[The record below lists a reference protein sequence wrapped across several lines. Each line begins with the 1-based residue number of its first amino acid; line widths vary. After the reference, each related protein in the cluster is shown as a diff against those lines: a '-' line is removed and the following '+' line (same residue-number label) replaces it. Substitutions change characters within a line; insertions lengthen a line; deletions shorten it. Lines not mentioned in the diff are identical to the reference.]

1 MEVYDWIDEIY
12 IRSPLGISSP
22 TNFMHHI
29 HVGFDSHNGKF
40 TGLPAAWSNLLDA
53 SNITQEDV
61 EKHPRAILDV
71 LEFYTE
77 NLLPSPVEP
86 EVPKSPNMLGRK
98 SPHGNESNRSVD
110 KLDIDIPKSP
120 SLLGRKSP
128 YGHEYAKSADNLISP
143 LELSS
148 PRADYGN
155 TNSPALQSPM
165 FKQGP
170 QSLPVPARGQSSN
183 RALHTSQT
191 SLYNEKERTPNDT
204 KRPYFSQL
212 NLQTIGLGSQNSTK
226 SSNSP
231 RDNLNFEM
239 SLKNDSASEM
249 SKSAANSP
257 IVSARGPHS
266 RFEVRPA
273 LNLAAIH
280 RSKIE
285 SVTSPFGSPQTE
297 SYSKYSILVSPYDDG
312 KKAPASPL
320 IKSPISSLGHHAGND
335 INQKTAGFEENRHKS
350 KDYKDSQSLR
360 TNPSTKSSQYSV
372 SLEKKEDTSPNQSG
386 VEQVPPVP
394 PKDSTPKSPAASG
407 IPKKKASTPKYSDAQ
422 IITKL
427 GMLPA
432 NLEKIASSGDP
443 NFLYTKLKRIGRGA
457 SANVFVARENRTQQ
471 IVAIK
476 QMVLADQT
484 KKEYLIEELSVLKTT
499 KHPNIINYQDSFFL
513 NGELWIVLDFME
525 GGALNIIIEKNALT
539 EAQIATICR
548 ETCKG
553 LHFLHERNIIHRDI
567 KSDNILLDAR
577 GNVKI
582 TDFGYCAKLTDER
595 SKRATMVGTPYW
607 MAPEVVKTK
616 GRGYG
621 NKIDIWS
628 LGIMIVEM
636 IDGEPPYMDEDAL
649 KAIYLIA
656 TNGKPA
662 LKNAKSIS
670 KNMMYLLDRCLE
682 VEVSKRA
689 SAAEILDIP
698 IIKNSDHPF
707 SLAQLLRS
715 SKK

>member
-29 HVGFDSHNGKF
+29 HVGFDSQNGKF
-40 TGLPAAWSNLLDA
+40 TGLPATWSNLLDA

-77 NLLPSPVEP
+77 NLLPTPVEP
-86 EVPKSPNMLGRK
+86 EIPKSPNMF
-98 SPHGNESNRSVD
+98 
-110 KLDIDIPKSP
+110 
-120 SLLGRKSP
+120 GRKSP
-128 YGHEYAKSADNLISP
+128 YGNENKSVEKLDLDIPKSPNILGKKGPYGFENSKSLDNLMSP
-143 LELSS
+143 LDISS
-148 PRADYGN
+148 PKGDFGYS
-155 TNSPALQSPM
+155 SPAIQSPV

-170 QSLPVPARGQSSN
+170 QSLPAPARGFLANFGSTHGLNS
-183 RALHTSQT
+183 SQT
-191 SLYNEKERTPNDT
+191 SLYNEKERSIDS
-204 KRPYFSQL
+204 KRPYYSQL
-212 NLQTIGLGSQNSTK
+212 NLQTVGLGSQSSTK

-231 RDNLNFEM
+231 RDKLVLDTTSRSYSN
-239 SLKNDSASEM
+239 SELT
-249 SKSAANSP
+249 KSATNSP
-257 IVSARGPHS
+257 IVPTRGPHS

-297 SYSKYSILVSPYDDG
+297 PAHSKYSILVSPYDEG
-312 KKAPASPL
+312 KKAPSSPL
-320 IKSPISSLGHHAGND
+320 VKSPTSTIGHGSQKISGLDDFN
-335 INQKTAGFEENRHKS
+335 KHKLS
-350 KDYKDSQSLR
+350 IRDKDSIR
-360 TNPSTKSSQYSV
+360 TNHSTKSSQHSI
-372 SLEKKEDTSPNQSG
+372 SQDKKEDFSPSQSQI
-386 VEQVPPVP
+386 EQVPPVP
-394 PKDSTPKSPAASG
+394 PKDSMPKSPAANG
-407 IPKKKASTPKYSDAQ
+407 IPRKKATTPKYTDAQ
-422 IITKL
+422 IIAKL
-427 GMLPA
+427 E
-432 NLEKIASSGDP
+432 NIVSKGDP
-443 NFLYTKLKRIGRGA
+443 NLLYTKLKRIGRGA

-484 KKEYLIEELSVLKTT
+484 KKEYLIEELTVLKST
-499 KHPNIINYQDSFFL
+499 KHPNIINYLDSFFL
-513 NGELWIVLDFME
+513 NGDLWIVLDFME

-553 LHFLHERNIIHRDI
+553 LNCLHERNIIHRDI

-656 TNGKPA
+656 TNGKPT

-670 KNMMYLLDRCLE
+670 KNLMYLLDRCLE
-682 VEVSKRA
+682 VEVVKRA
-689 SAAEILDIP
+689 SAAEILEIP

>member
-1 MEVYDWIDEIY
+1 
-12 IRSPLGISSP
+12 
-22 TNFMHHI
+22 MHHI
-29 HVGFDSHNGKF
+29 HVGFDSQNGKF
-40 TGLPAAWSNLLDA
+40 TGLPATWSNLLDA

-86 EVPKSPNMLGRK
+86 EIQKNPNLTGRKSPYPNDYGKSVDKLDLDIPKSPNMLGRK
-98 SPHGNESNRSVD
+98 SP
-110 KLDIDIPKSP
+110 
-120 SLLGRKSP
+120 
-128 YGHEYAKSADNLISP
+128 YGHENFKSADNLMSP

-148 PRADYGN
+148 PRGEFGY
-155 TNSPALQSPM
+155 SSPM
-165 FKQGP
+165 NDSSVFKQGP
-170 QSLPVPARGQSSN
+170 QSLPAPAKGFLSILTANKGAQS
-183 RALHTSQT
+183 SQT
-191 SLYNEKERTPNDT
+191 SLFTEKERNIDS
-204 KRPYFSQL
+204 KRPYYSQL
-212 NLQTIGLGSQNSTK
+212 NLQTVGLASQTSTSPKDKLVLDTTSRSNSNSELTK
-226 SSNSP
+226 SATNSP
-231 RDNLNFEM
+231 QI
-239 SLKNDSASEM
+239 
-249 SKSAANSP
+249 P
-257 IVSARGPHS
+257 TRGPHS

-285 SVTSPFGSPQTE
+285 SVTSPFGSPQPD
-297 SYSKYSILVSPYDDG
+297 SPQSKFSILVSPYDDG
-312 KKAPASPL
+312 KRVPSSPL
-320 IKSPISSLGHHAGND
+320 IKSPNSTVGHGSQKISGLDDFNKHKSSL
-335 INQKTAGFEENRHKS
+335 KE
-350 KDYKDSQSLR
+350 KDSSR
-360 TNPSTKSSQYSV
+360 HPSTKSSQYSV
-372 SLEKKEDTSPNQSG
+372 AQEKKEDFSPSQSQID
-386 VEQVPPVP
+386 QVPPVP
-394 PKDSTPKSPAASG
+394 PKDNVPKSPAANG
-407 IPKKKASTPKYSDAQ
+407 VPRKKASTPKYSDAQ
-422 IITKL
+422 IIAKL
-427 GMLPA
+427 
-432 NLEKIASSGDP
+432 ETIVSKGDP
-443 NFLYTKLKRIGRGA
+443 NQLYTKLKRIGRGA
-457 SANVFVARENRTQQ
+457 SANVFVARENKTQQ

-476 QMVLADQT
+476 QMILADQT
-484 KKEYLIEELSVLKTT
+484 KKEYLIEELTVLKST
-499 KHPNIINYQDSFFL
+499 KHPNIINYLDSFFL
-513 NGELWIVLDFME
+513 NGDLWIVLDFME

-553 LHFLHERNIIHRDI
+553 LNFLHERNIIHRDI

-656 TNGKPA
+656 TNGKPT

-670 KNMMYLLDRCLE
+670 KNLMYLLDRCLE
-682 VEVSKRA
+682 VEVAKRA
-689 SAAEILDIP
+689 SAAEILELP

-707 SLAQLLRS
+707 SLAQLLRP